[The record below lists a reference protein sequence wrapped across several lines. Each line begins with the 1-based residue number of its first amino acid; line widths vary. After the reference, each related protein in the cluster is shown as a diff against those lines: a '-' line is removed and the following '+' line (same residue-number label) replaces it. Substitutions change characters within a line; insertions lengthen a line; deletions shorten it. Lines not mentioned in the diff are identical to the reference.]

1 MTDLHLQSLTELAA
15 GLEAG
20 DFSAVELTDAL
31 LSRVAADGDK
41 LNAFIT
47 VTGDQARAAAA
58 EADAA
63 RASGNAGPLCGLPI
77 VHKDIFCTRDV
88 LTTCGSRML
97 ENFVSPYDATV
108 VERLAAAGVVVLGK
122 TNMDEFA
129 MGSSNET
136 SYFGDCLLYT
146 SDAADD

>member
-1 MTDLHLQSLTELAA
+1 MHEQTLIELAA
-15 GLEAG
+15 GLERG
-20 DFSAVELTDAL
+20 DFTSVEVTEAL
-31 LSRVAADGDK
+31 LARVEVHDQT
-41 LNAFIT
+41 LNAFVT
-47 VTGDQARAAAA
+47 VTGEQALAAARAAD
-58 EADAA
+58 EA
-63 RASGNAGPLCGLPI
+63 RAAGNAGILNGLPL

-108 VERLAAAGVVVLGK
+108 VERLAAAGAVVLGK

-136 SYFGDCLLYT
+136 
-146 SDAADD
+146 

>member
-1 MTDLHLQSLTELAA
+1 MTDLHLQSLTELAS

-31 LSRVAADGDK
+31 LSRVEGDT

-47 VTGDQARAAAA
+47 VTADQARAAAA
-58 EADAA
+58 ESDAA
-63 RASGNAGPLCGLPI
+63 RAAGNAGPLCGLPI

-136 SYFGDCLLYT
+136 SYYGAVKT
-146 SDAADD
+146 PGI